1 MDTEPGSPDYA
12 KQKFC
17 EAVYALIS
25 TAPIDYRLTY
35 AASYLMLL
43 QPRDLPP
50 GMRDDF
56 EKLMRKLTRVPLSSA
71 TANKPRPISE
81 DDALKLAKAILSMF
95 IQLLGGLADDQA
107 SLAGPILDREE
118 VGTPSEFE
126 NMRADELEAALM
138 KMLADHGIT
147 VSAGDA
153 DDSKPRSP

>member
-1 MDTEPGSPDYA
+1 MDNEPGSLPYA

-17 EAVYALIS
+17 DAVYALIG
-25 TAPIDYRLTY
+25 TATIDRRLTY

-43 QPRDLPP
+43 QPRDLPA

-56 EKLMRKLTRVPLSSA
+56 EKLMRKLTRIPLSSA
-71 TANKPRPISE
+71 RAPMPRPISE
-81 DDALKLAKAILSMF
+81 DDALELAKAILSMF
-95 IQLLGGLADDQA
+95 IQLLGGLVADP
-107 SLAGPILDREE
+107 GPIVDREE

-126 NMRADELEAALM
+126 NMRSDEIEAALA

-153 DDSKPRSP
+153 DESKPQ

>member
-1 MDTEPGSPDYA
+1 MDTEPGSPHYA

-25 TAPIDYRLTY
+25 ASPIDWRLTY
-35 AASYLMLL
+35 AAGHLMFL
-43 QPRDLPP
+43 QPRDLPA

-56 EKLMRKLTRVPLSSA
+56 ENLLRKLMRIPLSS
-71 TANKPRPISE
+71 TTSPLPRPISE
-81 DDALKLAKAILSMF
+81 DDALKLAKTILSMF
-95 IQLLGGLADDQA
+95 IQLLGGLVADP
-107 SLAGPILDREE
+107 GPVVDREE

-126 NMRADELEAALM
+126 NMRSDEIEAALM

-153 DDSKPRSP
+153 DESKPR